1 MPSAAATP
9 TASPTGTDTS
19 RYIVVSSDA
28 HAGPSLERQLRPYCP
43 PMHRPA
49 FDEYVA
55 SYRAAIASIPNGMIL
70 DASQPAIQAYHEML
84 QCDGLHDPHAFLR
97 DMDAEGIAAQV
108 IFAGGGNPESLPWSD
123 GFNAGDP
130 RTDATLR
137 ALGGHIWN
145 QWLAEFVSVGPGR
158 LLGVMQIPIYDLPA
172 AIEEVRWG
180 KEHGLAAINFPAP
193 RDDYPPY
200 NDPCYDPFW
209 SAVEEVDLPLVC
221 HVASGA
227 RPGMDGPGAF
237 FIYATELQWYSRR
250 ALAQMIFGGVFDRH
264 PRLRLGLV
272 EQRAGWI
279 PEHLRELDSCILDPR
294 RDYSYKPD
302 RMPSEYWR
310 DNCFVGCSFMA
321 HFEAEMRA
329 EIGLQTMLWGADYP
343 HVEGTWQRT
352 GLALRKTFAGLPTSD
367 VRAILGDN
375 AVRIYNLDA
384 ALLRTVADRIGPRP
398 EEVDQPLAPEEHP
411 AHRGQAFRE
420 FGPFA

>member
-9 TASPTGTDTS
+9 TASSTETDTS
-19 RYIVVSSDA
+19 PYIVVSSDA
-28 HAGPSLERQLRPYCP
+28 HAGPSLERHFRPYCP
-43 PMHRPA
+43 EKYLPA
-49 FDEYVA
+49 FDDYVKT
-55 SYRAAIASIPNGMIL
+55 YRATIASIPNGMIL
-70 DASQPAIQAYHEML
+70 DASAPAIQAYYEL
-84 QCDGLHDPHAFLR
+84 LECDGLHDPHVFLR
-97 DMDAEGIAAQV
+97 DMDTEGIAAQA
-108 IFAGGGNPESLPWSD
+108 IFAGGGNPESIPWSD

-130 RTDATLR
+130 RVDAELR

-145 QWLAEFVSVGPGR
+145 QWLADFASTGPGR
-158 LLGVMQIPIYDLPA
+158 LLGVMQIPIYDLPK

-209 SAVEEVDLPLVC
+209 SAVAEADLPLVC
-221 HVASGA
+221 HVGSGT
-227 RPGMDGPGAF
+227 RPGLAGPGAMM
-237 FIYATELQWYSRR
+237 IYAVEMAFYSRR
-250 ALAQMIFGGVFDRH
+250 AVAQMIFGGVFDRH

-279 PEHLRELDSCILDPR
+279 PEHLRELDSCLLDPR

-321 HFEAEMRA
+321 HFEAEMRH
-329 EIGLQTMLWGADYP
+329 EIGLRTLLWGGDYP
-343 HVEGTWQRT
+343 HVEGTWQRND
-352 GLALRKTFAGLPTSD
+352 LALRKTFAGLPAGD

-375 AVRIYNLDA
+375 AVRVYRLDA
-384 ALLRTVADRIGPRP
+384 GLLRTVADRIGPRP
-398 EEVDQPLAPEEHP
+398 EEVDQPLAPEEVPVHK
-411 AHRGQAFRE
+411 GQAFRE